1 MIKLDG
7 IRIGLYGFQYPVPGI
22 QFQPCR
28 IQGYRG
34 NRDTGIQGYRDTG
47 IQGNRGYSGI
57 AKIVSIKKIAQ
68 GRGMNQMQFVI
79 DPLIIT

>member
-28 IQGYRG
+28 IQGYRDTEIQEYR
-34 NRDTGIQGYRDTG
+34 NTGIQGYKDRGIQGYRNTGIQEYRLYRCRDTG
-47 IQGNRGYSGI
+47 VHG
-57 AKIVSIKKIAQ
+57 
-68 GRGMNQMQFVI
+68 
-79 DPLIIT
+79 

>member
-7 IRIGLYGFQYPVPGI
+7 IRIGLYGFQYPVLAYSSSLAGYRDTGVTGIQGYRDTRI

-34 NRDTGIQGYRDTG
+34 NRDTGIERDE
-47 IQGNRGYSGI
+47 S
-57 AKIVSIKKIAQ
+57 
-68 GRGMNQMQFVI
+68 
-79 DPLIIT
+79 

>member
-28 IQGYRG
+28 IQGHRG
-34 NRDTGIQGYRDTG
+34 TGVQRELV
-47 IQGNRGYSGI
+47 
-57 AKIVSIKKIAQ
+57 KIVSIKKIAQ